1 MKFDID
7 DYTVTVREGKSNNI
21 ILVTF
26 SHHPGLKYVYINVPE
41 DMMHPM
47 YQSFFTLR
55 LKRIIDSVAKKQ
67 AMNST
72 SRYISNR
79 EKEVRWVARKF
90 KSEFSAIHGDIE
102 IAKANWDYNRAPEHE
117 FKGRFGDL
125 KAFCGM
131 RKGQELD
138 LISTSQTP
146 TGLSEDKWKYF

>member
-1 MKFDID
+1 MKFNID
-7 DYTVTVREGKSNNI
+7 DYTVTVREGKSNSI
-21 ILVTF
+21 ILVNF
-26 SHHPGLKYVYINVPE
+26 NHHLGIKSVYINVPE
-41 DMMHPM
+41 DMIHPV

-79 EKEVRWVARKF
+79 EKEVRWAVRKF
-90 KSEFSAIHGDIE
+90 KSEFSAVHGNIE
-102 IAKANWDYNRAPEHE
+102 VAKTNWDYNRAPAHE

-131 RKGQELD
+131 RKGQELE
-138 LISTSQTP
+138 LVKQ
-146 TGLSEDKWKYF
+146 GEL